1 MRVLITGGG
10 TGGHCTPAIAVA
22 EALRQTDPEVVITY
36 VGRADGPESELVPA
50 AGLDFAGL
58 RLGSMGS
65 SRVSSAPRLALRLP
79 LVYREAARLVRRFR
93 PQVVLATGGYVC
105 VPVALAARRQR
116 IPVLLLEQNML
127 PGRAVKWLASR
138 AQVVASSFP
147 GTQRHLPRA
156 RVVCT
161 GNPVRLPF
169 AELASRPQLPEAPPT
184 LLVMGGSQGARH
196 LNEVL
201 LEAMPG
207 LLGHIPQLTVV
218 HLTGP
223 IDHLQV
229 VAAAQKAGLPV
240 GERYQ
245 PSPFV
250 SDVAERLAAASLVVM
265 RAGGSSL
272 AEVACL
278 GRPMVLV
285 PYPHAGE
292 HQSANATPFDE
303 AGAALVIPDHE
314 LTAELL
320 EEAVLKVLGDPE
332 RWRAMASASA
342 SMARPRAAL
351 DVAAML
357 QQLAGSRG

>member
-1 MRVLITGGG
+1 
-10 TGGHCTPAIAVA
+10 VA

-36 VGRADGPESELVPA
+36 VGRADGPESELVRE

-65 SRVSSAPRLALRLP
+65 SVVSSVPRLALRLP
-79 LVYREAARLVRRFR
+79 LVYREASRLVRRFR
-93 PQVVLATGGYVC
+93 PDVVLATGGYVC
-105 VPVALAARRQR
+105 VPVALAARRRR

-127 PGRAVKWLASR
+127 PGRAVQWLASR
-138 AQVVASSFP
+138 VKVVASSFP
-147 GTQRHLPRA
+147 GTAAYLPRT

-161 GNPVRLPF
+161 GNPVRLSF
-169 AELASRPQLPEAPPT
+169 AQLADRPQLPEAPPT

-201 LEAMPG
+201 LEALPR
-207 LLGHIPQLTVV
+207 LLEGTPQLTVV

-223 IDHLQV
+223 ADHVQV
-229 VAAAQKAGLPV
+229 EAAAQEAGLPV

-250 SDVAERLAAASLVVM
+250 ADVAERLAAASVVVM

-292 HQSANATPFDE
+292 HQSANALPFEE
-303 AGAALVIPDHE
+303 AGAAFVIPDHE

-320 EEAVLKVLGDPE
+320 EETVLKVLTDPE

-342 SMARPRAAL
+342 SMARPRAAF
-351 DVAAML
+351 DVATL
-357 QQLAGSRG
+357 LHELAGPRR

>member
-1 MRVLITGGG
+1 
-10 TGGHCTPAIAVA
+10 
-22 EALRQTDPEVVITY
+22 VITY
-36 VGRADGPESELVPA
+36 VGRAGGPESQLVPL

-65 SRVSSAPRLALRLP
+65 SAISSVPRLALRLP
-79 LVYREAARLVRRFR
+79 LVSREASRLVRRFR

-105 VPVALAARRQR
+105 VPVVLAARRR
-116 IPVLLLEQNML
+116 SIPVLLLEQNML
-127 PGRAVKWLASR
+127 PGRAVQWLATR
-138 AQVVASSFP
+138 VRQVASSFP
-147 GTQRHLPRA
+147 GTAQYLPRA
-156 RVVCT
+156 EVVCT
-161 GNPVRLPF
+161 GNPVRVQF
-169 AELASRPQLPEAPPT
+169 AELAGSPPLPQAPQT

-201 LEAMPG
+201 LEALPS
-207 LLGHIPQLTVV
+207 LLARSPQLTVV

-223 IDHLQV
+223 TDHLQV
-229 VAAAQKAGLPV
+229 VTAAREAGLPV

-292 HQSANATPFDE
+292 HQSANALPFE
-303 AGAALVIPDHE
+303 EVGAALTIPDHE
-314 LTAELL
+314 LTAERL
-320 EEAVLKVLGDPE
+320 EAAVLEVLGDPE
-332 RWRAMASASA
+332 RGRAMARASA
-342 SMARPRAAL
+342 AMARPRAAFE
-351 DVAAML
+351 VAEL
-357 QQLAGSRG
+357 LRQLAGPRV

>member
-22 EALRQTDPEVVITY
+22 EALRQTDPEVAITY
-36 VGRADGPESELVPA
+36 VGRADGLESRLVPM

-65 SRVSSAPRLALRLP
+65 SVLSSAPRLALRLP
-79 LVYREAARLVRRFR
+79 LAYREAARLVGRFR

-105 VPVALAARRQR
+105 VPVVLAARRR
-116 IPVLLLEQNML
+116 HIPVLLLEQNLL

-138 AQVVASSFP
+138 VQEVASSFP
-147 GTQRHLPRA
+147 GTAEFLPRA
-156 RVVCT
+156 KVVCT

-169 AELASRPQLPEAPPT
+169 AELVGRPQLPEAPPT

-201 LEAMPG
+201 LEALPS
-207 LLGHIPQLTVV
+207 LLARLPHLTVV

-223 IDHLQV
+223 TDHLQV
-229 VAAAQKAGLPV
+229 VAAAREAGLPV

-272 AEVACL
+272 AEVVCL

-292 HQSANATPFDE
+292 HQSANALPFEE
-303 AGAALVIPDHE
+303 AGAALVIPDQE
-314 LTAELL
+314 LTAGLL
-320 EEAVLKVLGDPE
+320 EGAVREVLGDPR

-342 SMARPRAAL
+342 AMARPRAAF
-351 DVAAML
+351 DVAAL
-357 QQLAGSRG
+357 LAELAGQRG

>member
-1 MRVLITGGG
+1 MLITGGG

-22 EALRQTDPEVVITY
+22 EALRQTDPAVVITY
-36 VGRADGPESELVPA
+36 VGRADGPESQLVPL

-65 SRVSSAPRLALRLP
+65 SLVSSAPRLALRLP
-79 LVYREAARLVRRFR
+79 LVYREASRLVRRLR

-105 VPVALAARRQR
+105 VPVALAARRR
-116 IPVLLLEQNML
+116 GIPVLLLEQNML
-127 PGRAVKWLASR
+127 PGRAVQWLASR
-138 AQVVASSFP
+138 VQEVASSFP
-147 GTQRHLPRA
+147 GTERHLARA
-156 RVVCT
+156 KVVCT

-169 AELASRPQLPEAPPT
+169 AELAGRPQLPESPPT
-184 LLVMGGSQGARH
+184 LLAMGGSQGARH

-201 LEAMPG
+201 LDALPS
-207 LLGHIPQLTVV
+207 LLEHLPNLTVI

-223 IDHLQV
+223 TDHEQV
-229 VAAAQKAGLPV
+229 VAAAREAGLPV

-250 SDVAERLAAASLVVM
+250 SDMAERLAAASLVVM

-292 HQSANATPFDE
+292 HQSANAQPFEE

-320 EEAVLKVLGDPE
+320 EGAVHRVLDDPE

-342 SMARPRAAL
+342 SMARPRAAF
-351 DVAAML
+351 DVAALL
-357 QQLAGSRG
+357 QELSAPRG